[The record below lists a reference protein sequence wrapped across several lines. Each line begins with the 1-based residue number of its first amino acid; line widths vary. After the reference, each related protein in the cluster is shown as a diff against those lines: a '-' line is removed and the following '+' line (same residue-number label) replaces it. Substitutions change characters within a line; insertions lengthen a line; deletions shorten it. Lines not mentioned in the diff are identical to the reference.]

1 MFVSS
6 LILESNFYKLKL
18 KLIQTVSLFPV
29 AFHNLVMVHYSP
41 ASTSFCQIIQH
52 TMAIV
57 ATVSEQKRER
67 RLKVDL
73 VC

>member
-52 TMAIV
+52 IMAVV
-57 ATVSEQKRER
+57 ATVSGAKERKRA
-67 RLKVDL
+67 
-73 VC
+73 